1 MICSALEH
9 FSVSRSFILWGWSR
23 LGSQRKAWRI
33 FQTTSLLL
41 VALVLTSLDPEAV
54 NSSAQ
59 HLCCITTSF
68 REKVAPGV
76 SGFFFFQILALWLFT
91 ALFSP
96 WYPWIKGF
104 PGGDSG
110 NPSANTGDKR
120 LGFDPW
126 VRKTPWRRRWQPT
139 PVFLPGDSHGQRS
152 LVGYSPWGHKG
163 LNTPEATEQALLN
176 QTESNFQKIFFE
188 QLLVVLSWEFSP
200 SYLVQHGQK

>member
-9 FSVSRSFILWGWSR
+9 FSVSRSFILWGWSH

-76 SGFFFFQILALWLFT
+76 SGFLS
-91 ALFSP
+91 FSRSWP
-96 WYPWIKGF
+96 CDFLLPCFLPDTPESRASQVVIVVTHLPIQETRDSGSIPGSGRPPGGGDGNPLQYSCLETPMDRGAWWATVHGVTKGWIHLKQQSRHSWIK
-104 PGGDSG
+104 
-110 NPSANTGDKR
+110 
-120 LGFDPW
+120 
-126 VRKTPWRRRWQPT
+126 
-139 PVFLPGDSHGQRS
+139 
-152 LVGYSPWGHKG
+152 
-163 LNTPEATEQALLN
+163 LN
-176 QTESNFQKIFFE
+176 QTFKKYF
-188 QLLVVLSWEFSP
+188 LSSF
-200 SYLVQHGQK
+200 